1 MSQAA
6 RQEALLR
13 EQEALDAEHE
23 ARASIRADVRER
35 LLGLASN
42 NRPHTTQYVS
52 GSLVEYEARS
62 VLVRGAAKM
71 QRWQPVSGAS
81 CVGIDATV

>member
-62 VLVRGAAKM
+62 GQGCGKDAA
-71 QRWQPVSGAS
+71 VAAS
-81 CVGIDATV
+81 LWC

>member
-23 ARASIRADVRER
+23 ARASIRADVSER
-35 LLGLASN
+35 PA
-42 NRPHTTQYVS
+42 RTTNPV
-52 GSLVEYEARS
+52 GHWDLVEYEA
-62 VLVRGAAKM
+62 L
-71 QRWQPVSGAS
+71 W
-81 CVGIDATV
+81 C